1 MASSKGCAC
10 APSAPRHDVRL
21 ADSSTECDITL
32 SNPSRNHTAGQNGLR
47 KPVPEVV
54 PDVPV
59 PQDNGPQLT
68 VRDVVVDLNLVG
80 CNAGASVGEA
90 RVAP

>member
-1 MASSKGCAC
+1 
-10 APSAPRHDVRL
+10 
-21 ADSSTECDITL
+21 
-32 SNPSRNHTAGQNGLR
+32 
-47 KPVPEVV
+47 VV

-68 VRDVVVDLNLVG
+68 VRDVAVDLNLVG